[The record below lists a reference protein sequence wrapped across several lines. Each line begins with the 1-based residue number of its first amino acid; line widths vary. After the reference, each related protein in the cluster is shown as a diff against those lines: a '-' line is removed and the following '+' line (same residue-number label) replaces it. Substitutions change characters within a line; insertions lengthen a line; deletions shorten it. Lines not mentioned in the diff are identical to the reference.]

1 MNETLDYY
9 EEHAQEFAQATLNA
23 DLSSTQDFFLSFLHA
38 GGKILD
44 FGCGAGRDSLYFL
57 KKGFQVT
64 AADGS
69 EKMCAIAARNTG
81 LPVRQMLFNELD
93 AVNEYDGIWA
103 CSSILHLGKEELK
116 DVLSKMIKALKGSG
130 IIYLSFK
137 YGNFEGERNGRYFT
151 DFTET
156 AFDNFLKGIPEAGSL
171 YSAAGLQSEPAETAK
186 DTGGQGFPFYWIT
199 PDARPG
205 REEEKWLNILLKKR

>member
-38 GGKILD
+38 DGKILD

-69 EKMCAIAARNTG
+69 EKMCAIASRNTG
-81 LPVRQMLFNELD
+81 LPVRHMLFNELD

-103 CSSILHLGKEELK
+103 CSSILHLNKEELEG
-116 DVLSKMIKALKGSG
+116 VLSKMIKALKGSG

-151 DFTET
+151 DFTQK
-156 AFDNFLKGIPEAGSL
+156 AFDEFLKDVPGAGDL
-171 YSAAGLQSEPAETAK
+171 YSGEGPESDLVQRAK
-186 DTGGQGFPFYWIT
+186 DPGGRRFPFYWIT